1 MNRLLILGILIIST
15 APLFAQAQ
23 QPNAAELAQK
33 VVSIISGDKA
43 KTQTYCQ
50 ITDLGGQIG
59 EANEEQDN
67 KKAEA
72 LSRKVSE
79 LEKKLGPEYVIELIS
94 APSGEFGSTS
104 FKPLTSAHSRHSTI
118 PVRMNSHRASI
129 AEEMREETVT
139 TAKAGRVS
147 PYPPTPQAA

>member
-1 MNRLLILGILIIST
+1 MNRPLIVSILLIS
-15 APLFAQAQ
+15 AVPEYAQGQ
-23 QPNAAELAQK
+23 QPNMAKLKADAQK

-50 ITDLGGQIG
+50 INDLGGQIG

-79 LEKKLGPEYVIELIS
+79 LEKKLGPEYVALVNGLKDVDPNSPEGAEIS
-94 APSGEFGSTS
+94 SILE
-104 FKPLTSAHSRHSTI
+104 PLDESC
-118 PVRMNSHRASI
+118 PD
-129 AEEMREETVT
+129 E
-139 TAKAGRVS
+139 
-147 PYPPTPQAA
+147 